1 MTARAQGTRSRKNAK
16 QRSEDSTFHRLHHT
30 PHTQRLYCEHV
41 LSVLGKESGNY
52 KGKKKKRKKKE
63 SKIIL
68 KKAAEGMK
76 QVLGIKDK
84 MLLNTDAGSHPL
96 PSKPCNSSLISD
108 NLWGRSTQRW
118 GLRPV
123 RGTPQSQ
130 RELHPR
136 TRGPRRLTLT
146 GTFLPSSVTEP
157 ASREL
162 YLSTARLPRA
172 AQPGPWPRPSTGPDT
187 LQQSCGRGERLL
199 PGFLSNTSPGN
210 AVFGGEEPQ
219 AVASLP

>member
-1 MTARAQGTRSRKNAK
+1 MVIIKA
-16 QRSEDSTFHRLHHT
+16 
-30 PHTQRLYCEHV
+30 
-41 LSVLGKESGNY
+41 
-52 KGKKKKRKKKE
+52 KKKKEKKKE

-136 TRGPRRLTLT
+136 TRGPQKAHTHWHVFALKCHR
-146 GTFLPSSVTEP
+146 
-157 ASREL
+157 ASITRTVFEHRTSAEGCSAGPL
-162 YLSTARLPRA
+162 AST
-172 AQPGPWPRPSTGPDT
+172 
-187 LQQSCGRGERLL
+187 
-199 PGFLSNTSPGN
+199 
-210 AVFGGEEPQ
+210 
-219 AVASLP
+219 